1 MSPTRP
7 RVEGDREEQVL
18 DAAFELLLEVG
29 YDRFTL
35 DAAARRARAS
45 KATLY
50 RRWESKQRLVLDALV
65 RAKQAP
71 PVDPP
76 DTGSLRDDLLAAFCG
91 PRGMAGHATGILG
104 AVVTAVATD
113 EEFARLFREEF
124 IAPKVALSL
133 RMFERAQE
141 RGEIPPG
148 LDLELIG
155 PALPGIVMHRAFLLG
170 LPPDN
175 DTVERIVDHI
185 ILPAVGYDA
194 SGTSPRNEE
203 S

>member
-1 MSPTRP
+1 MTVTRP
-7 RVEGDREEQVL
+7 RVEGDREEEIL

-50 RRWESKQRLVLDALV
+50 RRWESKQRLVLDALL
-65 RAKQAP
+65 RTKKAP

-76 DTGSLRDDLLAAFCG
+76 DTGSLRADLLAAFCG

-104 AVVTAVATD
+104 AVVTAMATD
-113 EEFARLFREEF
+113 AEFARLFREEF
-124 IAPKVALSL
+124 IAPKVALSM

-148 LDLELIG
+148 LDLELIA
-155 PALPGIVMHRAFLLG
+155 PALPGIVLHRTFLLG
-170 LPPDN
+170 LQPDN
-175 DTVERIVDHI
+175 ATVERIVDHI

-194 SGTSPRNEE
+194 AGTSTPDEE
-203 S
+203 N